1 MSEFLEEILKIEKK
15 ADKILNDAAKEYEL
29 MKQQVIEGK
38 KEIFN
43 EIKHFADEK
52 YDNATK
58 EEETKFLEKCKEIEL
73 EKEKKLNT
81 LKELYKEKE
90 KEWIEKIVFSVIN
103 IV

>member
-1 MSEFLEEILKIEKK
+1 MSEFLEEILKIEKE
-15 ADKILNDAAKEYEL
+15 ADKILNDATKEYEL
-29 MKQQVIEGK
+29 VKQRISEEK

-43 EIKHFADEK
+43 EIKQFADEK
-52 YDNATK
+52 YDNTIR

-73 EKEKKLNT
+73 KKEKKLNT
-81 LKELYKEKE
+81 LKKLYEEKE